1 MSSFLDG
8 NNEKKSTSK
17 IFLVGILLAVI
28 AVFGIGGWVYFLP
41 TPEETK
47 AAILEDAYREG
58 SPEFE
63 NYTKE
68 IIITTD
74 TGRLYESYTG
84 LGDIVMQVAG
94 KIRNKGTRTITGLEV
109 SAGMVNTKNELIKEK
124 KVLVIPQNYPS
135 LKPGEVIDVSVNIP
149 GFNKDDD
156 RANARWKVTAIK
168 LD

>member
-8 NNEKKSTSK
+8 ENEKKGTSK
-17 IFLVGILLAVI
+17 IFIVGILIALVAVI
-28 AVFGIGGWVYFLP
+28 GISGWVYLLP

-47 AAILEDAYREG
+47 AAILENAYREG

-63 NYTKE
+63 AYTKE
-68 IIITTD
+68 IIVTTD

-84 LGDIVMQVAG
+84 LGDIVMQVAA
-94 KIRNKGTRTITGLEV
+94 KIRNKGNKTITGLEV
-109 SAGMVNTKNELIKEK
+109 SAGMINTKNELIKEK

-149 GFNKDDD
+149 GFEKDDD

-168 LD
+168 FN